1 MFISCLS
8 SVKQRC
14 LTLLVSFLNQRQKVV
29 NKSCHFY
36 SNMSINRNLC
46 FKINEAKIQ
55 FFSKWGNFLT
65 SMGHGHG
72 MDLIFTILSS
82 FCIIKH
88 ELWHMLLFFYYFFN
102 FYFYFIL
109 LYNTVLVLPYIDMN
123 PPWVYMSSHGKG
135 HNFCCLKATQS
146 TVFSYGSS
154 KGLRHDL
161 NHKVERK
168 DKKGRSEGK
177 LDYVKTGRDR

>member
-14 LTLLVSFLNQRQKVV
+14 STLLVSFLNQRQKVV

-36 SNMSINRNLC
+36 SNMSINRILC

-55 FFSKWGNFLT
+55 LFSKWGNFLT

-109 LYNTVLVLPYIDMN
+109 LYNTVFVLPYIDMN
-123 PPWVYMSSHGKG
+123 PPRVYMRSQTWTPLPPPSHNISLG
-135 HNFCCLKATQS
+135 HPRAPAPSMLYPASDIDGQTWLCYFHTSL
-146 TVFSYGSS
+146 YD
-154 KGLRHDL
+154 DL
-161 NHKVERK
+161 PQ
-168 DKKGRSEGK
+168 
-177 LDYVKTGRDR
+177 